1 MQVKQPFREQQIIPD
16 ASKKK
21 KKKKKKKNKEKERAK
36 SSQFQKCV
44 VLISTTKK
52 EISSG

>member
-21 KKKKKKKNKEKERAK
+21 KKKKKKKKEKERAK

>member
-21 KKKKKKKNKEKERAK
+21 KKKKKKEKERAK

>member
-21 KKKKKKKNKEKERAK
+21 KKKKKKKEKERAK

>member
-21 KKKKKKKNKEKERAK
+21 KKKKSKETERAK

>member
-1 MQVKQPFREQQIIPD
+1 MPVKQPFREQQIIPD

-21 KKKKKKKNKEKERAK
+21 KKKEKERAK
-36 SSQFQKCV
+36 SSQFQKFV